1 MGAFENPMRF
11 FFFSLIPFVCL
22 ASEENI
28 PADRSLQKQQILY
41 LAEAQNTKESISRY
55 KLYKEELGRHDFEIL
70 EKMAISWIEQS
81 AKSASAEE
89 QLLGI
94 FGLSLAAL
102 PTSTD
107 IIESALFSTNP
118 QIQSAALQYLGRL
131 QEDWTAPLLNKA
143 MSSQF
148 LYTRLEAAFYLAQRK
163 SKTATGQIESLMYRL
178 PPPMRYFFPDFFA
191 MIGTPE
197 AISTLRHLMND
208 PFGPTQSEAI
218 LSAARHGRDDLLPPI
233 RAAATHPNASE
244 QEASAAALGYLK
256 DIRSLKKLQ
265 KLTKNS
271 SIWVEL
277 AAWQALYSLGVKE
290 AASSIAEKAKE
301 ENLFAISL
309 LSHIPGQEEVLYPLL
324 KSPNR
329 QVEFNAAWAL
339 LHQKNPRSLSS
350 LVRFLIKDSQ
360 DIGFQPISSPAGSLQ
375 AWKVVSSVQERAEE
389 SFFDIKTL
397 SLSVR
402 EYILRKASSLPQPL
416 FLQLAKTLLETKQN
430 TLLPALIH
438 LLEQMKTPEAIAFL
452 EEHSK
457 KAGAPLARAYCNL
470 ALFRMDQEG
479 PYQEMLLSFI
489 QNNIAHELIQ
499 LRASVPWNMRL
510 SDEYHLTPEENSSLL
525 IEAYETLVQ
534 KSHHGS
540 IDLLLEAIA
549 EGNPRNKA
557 VLSAILI
564 HALH

>member
-1 MGAFENPMRF
+1 MRSF
-11 FFFSLIPFVCL
+11 LLFLPLVCL
-22 ASEENI
+22 SAEEVL
-28 PADRSLQKQQILY
+28 PDRSLQKQQILY
-41 LAEAQNTKESISRY
+41 LAEAQNAKESISRY
-55 KLYKEELGRHDFEIL
+55 KLYKGELGRHDFEIL

-81 AKSASAEE
+81 ARSLSAEE

-94 FGLSLAAL
+94 FSLSLAAL
-102 PTSTD
+102 PTSSD
-107 IIESALFSTNP
+107 ILESALLSASP
-118 QIQSAALQYLGRL
+118 QIQSAALQYLGRM
-131 QEDWTAPLLNKA
+131 QEDWTAPLFNKA

-148 LYTRLEAAFYLAQRK
+148 LYTRLEAAFYLAQKK
-163 SKTATGQIESLMYRL
+163 SKTAAGQIESLMYRL
-178 PPPMRYFFPDFFA
+178 PPPMRYFFPEFFA
-191 MIGTPE
+191 TIGTPE

-208 PFGPTQSEAI
+208 SFAPTQSEAI

-256 DIRSLKKLQ
+256 DMRSLKKLQ
-265 KLTKNS
+265 KLTKNA

-277 AAWQALYSLGVKE
+277 SALQALHTLGDKD
-290 AASSIAEKAKE
+290 AASRIAERAKE
-301 ENLFAISL
+301 ENLFAIAL

-339 LHQKNPRSLSS
+339 LHQKDPRSLST

-375 AWKVVSSVQERAEE
+375 AWKVVSSLQERSEE
-389 SFFDIKTL
+389 SFFDIEAL

-402 EYILRKASSLPQPL
+402 EYILRKASTLPQTL
-416 FLQLAKTLLETKQN
+416 FLQLAETLLQTKQN
-430 TLLPALIH
+430 NLLPTLIH
-438 LLEQMKTPEAIAFL
+438 LLEQMKTPEAITFL
-452 EEHSK
+452 EEQSK
-457 KAGAPLARAYCNL
+457 RAGAPLARAYCNL
-470 ALFRMDQEG
+470 ALFRMGQEG

-489 QNNIAHELIQ
+489 QNNISHELIH

-534 KSHHGS
+534 KSHQGS
-540 IDLLLEAIA
+540 IDLLLEAIS